1 MRLKRAAMLAM
12 VVLAMPLAAAA
23 YPRSDQLDGR
33 AVISLIDDF
42 LRFWE
47 QAQGMNLKRA
57 RRLWIKLVENKHRD
71 YFERAVYRG
80 ASRRER
86 LDMLN
91 EFLLAVPARVEAI
104 RKFRDSAEQLVLEGV
119 LDFKARFPEYRQR
132 HDIYLGFSFFQFDGA
147 VRPLS
152 NELGVPDTLCLAA
165 EVISTYSREQMRI
178 LLAHELFHLYHFS
191 FLFRPSFHFLGHG
204 IGVSMVSVE
213 DLATAHIPLMVEGMA
228 VAASEAVYPG
238 RPRELYLNLAPEELK
253 RQQAELAQ
261 NSFWFLTLMRIGAPP
276 EVYWPWFA
284 SGDLQ
289 QAPPRGGYLLGYEVA
304 RRLLPHYSLEQ
315 MARMTPAQLREH
327 AEEELEAIALGSSQI
342 MASAQ

>member
-1 MRLKRAAMLAM
+1 LKLGRAAILAM
-12 VVLAMPLAAAA
+12 VVLAMPSAAAA
-23 YPRSDQLDGR
+23 DSRSDQLDGR

-47 QAQGMNLKRA
+47 QARGTNLSRA
-57 RRLWIKLVENKHRD
+57 RRLWIKLVETKHRD

-80 ASRRER
+80 ASRQER
-86 LDMLN
+86 RAMLN
-91 EFLLAVPARVEAI
+91 GFLLAVPARVEAI
-104 RKFRDSAEQLVLEGV
+104 RQFRDSAQQQVLEGV
-119 LDFKARFPEYRQR
+119 LNFKARFPEYRQR
-132 HDIYLGFSFFQFDGA
+132 RDIYLGFSFFQFDGA

-152 NELGVPDTLCLAA
+152 NDLGLPDTLCLAA
-165 EVISTYSREQMRI
+165 EVISTYSHEQIQI

-191 FLFRPSFHFLGHG
+191 FLFRPSFHFLGFG
-204 IGVSMVSVE
+204 IAASMVSAE

-253 RQQAELAQ
+253 RQLSELAQ

-276 EVYWPWFA
+276 EIYWPWFA
-284 SGDLQ
+284 RSDFQ
-289 QAPPRGGYLLGYEVA
+289 HAPPRGGYLLGYEVI
-304 RRLLPHYSLEQ
+304 RRLLPRYSLEQ
-315 MARMTPAQLREH
+315 MARMAPAQLREY
-327 AEEELEAIALGSSQI
+327 AEEELEAIALGSYQI